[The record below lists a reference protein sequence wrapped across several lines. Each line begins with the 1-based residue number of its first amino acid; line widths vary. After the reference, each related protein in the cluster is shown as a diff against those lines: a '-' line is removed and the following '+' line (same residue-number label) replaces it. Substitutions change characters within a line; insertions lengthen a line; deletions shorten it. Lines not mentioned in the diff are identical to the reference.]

1 MNAELDRLA
10 SACIFPSFAGDT
22 VPDWARRF
30 LAGGGGGIVLFAYNV
45 PSRERLAALCGD
57 LRGER
62 PDLLLAIDE
71 EGGDVTRL
79 EWATGSSYPGGA
91 ALGVVDDPALTESVA
106 ASIAAEL
113 AATGVNWNLAPVAD
127 VNVPANPV
135 IGTRAFGSDPQL
147 VARQVAAWVRGLQG
161 ARVAACAKHWPGH
174 GSTAQDSHL
183 ELPELV
189 GDVEAGLEPFRA
201 AIDAG
206 VKSIM
211 TAHIRVHDLP
221 ATVDPSLI
229 QGRLRDDLGFDGVV
243 MADALEM
250 KAVADTVGVESTA
263 VRALTAGVDALC
275 VGHDLG
281 EDAVDR
287 IRAALVANVDEG
299 RLREAAGRIARLADW
314 ARPDPG
320 VADHAGAADGARR
333 ALLVEGDVALARA
346 PVIVELRPTANIAAG
361 EAEHGLGDAPVV
373 REGEL
378 VPPADVYVVRDAHR
392 HPWMRRAADVPGV
405 IVVET
410 GLPVWR
416 PILAR
421 GYVATY
427 GGGRASLAAV
437 GEALGL

>member
-1 MNAELDRLA
+1 M
-10 SACIFPSFAGDT
+10 
-22 VPDWARRF
+22 
-30 LAGGGGGIVLFAYNV
+30 
-45 PSRERLAALCGD
+45 
-57 LRGER
+57 
-62 PDLLLAIDE
+62 
-71 EGGDVTRL
+71 
-79 EWATGSSYPGGA
+79 
-91 ALGVVDDPALTESVA
+91 
-106 ASIAAEL
+106 
-113 AATGVNWNLAPVAD
+113 NWNLAPVAD

-135 IGTRAFGSDPQL
+135 IGTRAFGSDPHL

-183 ELPELV
+183 ELPTLV

-221 ATVDPSLI
+221 ATVDPALI

-263 VRALTAGVDALC
+263 VRALAAGVDALC

-299 RLREAAGRIARLADW
+299 RLREAAERIARLADW
-314 ARPDPG
+314 ARPGPG
-320 VADHAGAADGARR
+320 VADHAGAAAGAGR
-333 ALLVEGDVALARA
+333 ALLVEGDVTLTNV
-346 PVIVELRPTANIAAG
+346 PVIVELRPQANIAAG

-392 HPWMRRAADVPGV
+392 HPWMQRAADVPGA

-427 GGGRASLAAV
+427 GGGRASLAAAGRGTGAV
-437 GEALGL
+437 TSHLEQRAARPAGGARPADRTAADVCRGDRRALPPQRRPVRPDRLAGELVERCALRAVPARPGAPGPGRVRNALALHPLRTAPAARRRPRRRHLAVRRVA